1 MARIPLADGLSLHCA
16 VDDYLWP
23 WQSAT
28 PVVMLH
34 GFARN
39 ARFWNRWVPTLAAT
53 RRLYRPE
60 LIGCGDSDVPAP
72 GYRPTPEAIAGQI
85 IAVFDALGLER
96 VHWVGE
102 SSGGIVGILLAA
114 EHPERIASLVLCNTP
129 TRIPDRIRQIYAL
142 GHANAG
148 AAMRALGTG
157 EWCRRTLS
165 YRLDSER
172 AAPELGDW
180 VVAEMDR
187 TRPDIAAA
195 LHDCFETVDALP
207 LLPRV
212 AAPVLLLSGD
222 RSRISSDQQRAFLDA
237 LPDGRAHAFAGYGH
251 GVNLILPEDWARAS
265 LEFWRTIESAD
276 HYVETRPVH
285 RAAIRRAAARAC
297 GVRRGRTGRRGRR
310 PPAAE
315 APTAAAQAAGR
326 RHRGKRRRAGSGGG
340 RRRTHGRGGG
350 AAGRRGAAP
359 PHPAPAQLAPP
370 PAPADPLAGSGC
382 RLPDRG
388 GRDRP
393 ARKRGRRR
401 ARRRRRS
408 DPCRRDGPAPAAPPP
423 SRRPRRQQPRPSGC
437 RGSAASA
444 LPVRANRAMHARVP
458 GRRTSA
464 AGSPARRRRAVPGAN
479 PGAEA
484 TAVRVADAGA
494 AATRRGGRSASST
507 SSIRWSTAGSTMS
520 RRKAVRAGCIG
531 RSSSA
536 PSPIWSAT
544 RRCRRSM
551 CCSATAPT
559 PNFPTSGR
567 RAAPSTRP
575 SSTPRS

>member
-1 MARIPLADGLSLHCA
+1 MARIPLEDGLSLHCA

-251 GVNLILPEDWARAS
+251 GVNLILPEDCARAS

-276 HYVETRPVH
+276 H
-285 RAAIRRAAARAC
+285 
-297 GVRRGRTGRRGRR
+297 
-310 PPAAE
+310 
-315 APTAAAQAAGR
+315 
-326 RHRGKRRRAGSGGG
+326 
-340 RRRTHGRGGG
+340 
-350 AAGRRGAAP
+350 
-359 PHPAPAQLAPP
+359 
-370 PAPADPLAGSGC
+370 
-382 RLPDRG
+382 
-388 GRDRP
+388 
-393 ARKRGRRR
+393 
-401 ARRRRRS
+401 
-408 DPCRRDGPAPAAPPP
+408 
-423 SRRPRRQQPRPSGC
+423 
-437 RGSAASA
+437 
-444 LPVRANRAMHARVP
+444 
-458 GRRTSA
+458 
-464 AGSPARRRRAVPGAN
+464 
-479 PGAEA
+479 
-484 TAVRVADAGA
+484 
-494 AATRRGGRSASST
+494 
-507 SSIRWSTAGSTMS
+507 
-520 RRKAVRAGCIG
+520 
-531 RSSSA
+531 
-536 PSPIWSAT
+536 
-544 RRCRRSM
+544 
-551 CCSATAPT
+551 
-559 PNFPTSGR
+559 
-567 RAAPSTRP
+567 
-575 SSTPRS
+575 